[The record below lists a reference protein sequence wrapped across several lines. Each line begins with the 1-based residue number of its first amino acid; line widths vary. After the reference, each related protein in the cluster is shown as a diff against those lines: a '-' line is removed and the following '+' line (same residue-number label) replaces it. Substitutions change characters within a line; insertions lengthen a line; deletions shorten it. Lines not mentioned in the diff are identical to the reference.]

1 MNKQI
6 ILSAL
11 QSQLETVRVA
21 AIAHE
26 ENVFSP
32 SLLKLQSKIKAWFDT
47 NIMDNIHDITIES
60 DRITIKPCDTTDYGN
75 TISIDY
81 RSSWRSEG
89 GYFETSAYRPDLKS
103 NEDCSNA
110 IFYYKVMAAIAL
122 NWQNV
127 CNKYNGS
134 WLPAFNKMKAA
145 KSEKYA
151 ELSKIENEIRNCER
165 EIATLEK
172 EVYNQSGFECQ
183 LKPYAGMNSKRN
195 EETNEYEYTKK
206 YDDHNIKAQY
216 GRGRWDTY
224 CINSFKVISF
234 PKAKHAKVVLEYKQ
248 AGTVK
253 ASTAELNKT
262 RYAEFINEVYAW
274 NSSRAE
280 KREVEIDE
288 KIAIYNKV
296 DA

>member
-32 SLLKLQSKIKAWFDT
+32 SLLKLQSKIKVWFDT

-60 DRITIKPCDTTDYGN
+60 DRITIKPCDTTEYGN

-81 RSSWRSEG
+81 RSGWRSEG

-172 EVYNQSGFECQ
+172 EVYNQSGFECT
-183 LKPYAGMNSKRN
+183 LKDWTEFNSTRVDGEYVYAKNL
-195 EETNEYEYTKK
+195 TP
-206 YDDHNIKAQY
+206 HNIKAQY
-216 GRGRWDTY
+216 GRGRWDY
-224 CINSFKVISF
+224 YYINSFKVISF

-248 AGTVK
+248 GGAEKVC
-253 ASTAELNKT
+253 TAELNKQ